1 MADES
6 APTKPGIAYW
16 IDLAKWAIVSVGLVV
31 MTTII
36 DAGFKDR
43 AAGIVEMGAYD
54 KYVTDLVVLNEEV
67 GPRRLLAQYF
77 AHVTASDKLRP
88 GWQAYYALLD
98 SEYKAIA
105 ARDSAQWTEQKQLLS
120 KPLLNKTDSIRLEYY
135 ETERRRNEN
144 QLYAPLK
151 VVEVAA
157 KPADAASAA
166 FWEQQGFD
174 ALAKKDAKAAIEAF
188 RKTEESYN
196 GYHNAY
202 ELTRYLQQNEA
213 LHTNDTAAWNKAAKH
228 IVVNYAWGMPKGTR
242 EKLLKDQGS

>member
-1 MADES
+1 MSDP
-6 APTKPGIAYW
+6 APSKPGIAYW

-31 MTTII
+31 MTSII

-54 KYVTDLVVLNEEV
+54 KYVTDLIVLNEEV

-88 GWQAYYALLD
+88 GWVEYYELLD
-98 SEYKAIA
+98 TEYRAIV
-105 ARDSAQWTEQKQLLS
+105 ARDSAQWKEQKQLL
-120 KPLLNKTDSIRLEYY
+120 NKAVLTKADSVRLEYY
-135 ETERRRNEN
+135 DAQRLRNET

-151 VVEVAA
+151 VVEHAA
-157 KPADAASAA
+157 KPADAAGAA

-174 ALAKKDAKAAIEAF
+174 ALVKHDAQAAIEAF
-188 RKTEESYN
+188 RKTEESHN

-202 ELTRYLQQNEA
+202 ELARYLQQNEA
-213 LHTNDTAAWNKAAKH
+213 LQTGDTAAWNKATRH
-228 IVVNYAWGMPKGTR
+228 IVKNYAWGMPVGVK
-242 EKLLKDQGS
+242 EVLMKKK